1 MPKLWSEAP
10 GARAREISADAA
22 TLIWVGLWAA
32 LCSRLYSFLS
42 GLAKAGRAIR
52 EGGAGL
58 NAVGEQIGEALG
70 HTPVIGHR
78 VDELIRSAFSAVSE
92 RFVEVGGS
100 LERIILI
107 VAALLTLVVLAI
119 ALTVW
124 LQRYLPWRLERL
136 RTIGAAYHAIRL
148 APRAADPEMERLL
161 ASRALHRLT
170 YRELLVHTPDPF
182 GDWASGRY
190 DRLAKAELASVG
202 LRPGTGV
209 RRSEG
214 K

>member
-22 TLIWVGLWAA
+22 TLIWVGFWAV
-32 LCSRLYSFLS
+32 LCSRLYAFLA

-58 NAVGEQIGEALG
+58 NATGEQIGEALG
-70 HTPVIGHR
+70 HTPVIGRR
-78 VDELIRSAFSAVSE
+78 VDELIRSAFFAVSE
-92 RFVEVGGS
+92 RFVEIGGS

-107 VAALLTLVVLAI
+107 MAALLALVVLAI

-148 APRAADPEMERLL
+148 APQAADSEMERLL
-161 ASRALHRLT
+161 ASRALHRLS
-170 YRELLVHTPDPF
+170 YRELLAHTPDPF

-190 DRLAKAELASVG
+190 DRLARAELASAG
-202 LRPGTGV
+202 LRPSSGR
-209 RRSEG
+209 RRSQG
-214 K
+214 D

>member
-58 NAVGEQIGEALG
+58 NAAGEQIGEALG

-92 RFVEVGGS
+92 RFVEIGGS

-107 VAALLTLVVLAI
+107 MATLLAPVVLAI
-119 ALTVW
+119 SLTVW
-124 LQRYLPWRLERL
+124 LQRYLPPRVER
-136 RTIGAAYHAIRL
+136 
-148 APRAADPEMERLL
+148 PRAIWAAPHSPPPAPPSADPKMERLP
-161 ASRALHRLT
+161 ASPA
-170 YRELLVHTPDPF
+170 
-182 GDWASGRY
+182 
-190 DRLAKAELASVG
+190 
-202 LRPGTGV
+202 
-209 RRSEG
+209 
-214 K
+214 

>member
-22 TLIWVGLWAA
+22 TLIWVGFWAV
-32 LCSRLYSFLS
+32 LCSRLYAFLA
-42 GLAKAGRAIR
+42 GFAKAGRAIR

-58 NAVGEQIGEALG
+58 NATGEQIGEALG
-70 HTPVIGHR
+70 RTPVIGHR

-92 RFVEVGGS
+92 RFVEIGGS

-107 VAALLTLVVLAI
+107 MAALLALVVLAI
-119 ALTVW
+119 ALTAW

-136 RTIGAAYHAIRL
+136 RTIGAAHRAIRL
-148 APRAADPEMERLL
+148 APRAADLEMERLL
-161 ASRALHRLT
+161 ASRALHRLS

-190 DRLAKAELASVG
+190 DRLARAELASVG

-209 RRSEG
+209 RRS
-214 K
+214 

>member
-58 NAVGEQIGEALG
+58 NAVGEQIGEDLG

-78 VDELIRSAFSAVSE
+78 VDELIRSAFSDVSE
-92 RFVEVGGS
+92 RVVEVGGV
-100 LERIILI
+100 LVRLI
-107 VAALLTLVVLAI
+107 LVV
-119 ALTVW
+119 
-124 LQRYLPWRLERL
+124 
-136 RTIGAAYHAIRL
+136 
-148 APRAADPEMERLL
+148 
-161 ASRALHRLT
+161 
-170 YRELLVHTPDPF
+170 
-182 GDWASGRY
+182 
-190 DRLAKAELASVG
+190 VG
-202 LRPGTGV
+202 LLSLVVIACALDCWPL
-209 RRSEG
+209 
-214 K
+214 

>member
-22 TLIWVGLWAA
+22 TLIWAGLWAA

-42 GLAKAGRAIR
+42 GLANAGRAIR

-58 NAVGEQIGEALG
+58 NAAGEQIGEALG

-148 APRAADPEMERLL
+148 APRAADLEMERLL